1 MSMNSYENHRLTQR
15 SRRYKMPKK
24 VRSARGEIVDFD
36 LMKVKQQIEAAPEP
50 STVQARQDFIDQKM
64 RRRLKKV
71 KRKLDSVP
79 KRRTGPDGNPIVEVD
94 KKVAAQSAPEG
105 EKIDVVEEEKV
116 TKKTAPKKT
125 SKKKRKI
132 KRKTTKKEA

>member
-1 MSMNSYENHRLTQR
+1 
-15 SRRYKMPKK
+15 MPKK

-79 KRRTGPDGNPIVEVD
+79 KRRTGPDGNPVEVD
-94 KKVAAQSAPEG
+94 KKVATQSAPEG
-105 EKIDVVEEEKV
+105 EKIDVVEEEEKKT